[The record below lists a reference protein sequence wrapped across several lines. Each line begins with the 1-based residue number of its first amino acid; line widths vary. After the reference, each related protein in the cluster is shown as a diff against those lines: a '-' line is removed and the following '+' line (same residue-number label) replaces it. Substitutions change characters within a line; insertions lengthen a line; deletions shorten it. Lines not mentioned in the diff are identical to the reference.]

1 MYSVE
6 QALNG
11 LPGRYINVMTVVE
24 LVQMPRY
31 LCRCGFSLAG
41 NETSGDRLGEVI
53 RCVLDHLL
61 INEAFFGEQ
70 SVVLGGGIGKENRA
84 RSSIVV
90 FQWRAIL
97 V

>member
-31 LCRCGFSLAG
+31 LCRRGLSLAS
-41 NETSGDRLGEVI
+41 NKTSGDRLGEVI

-70 SVVLGGGIGKENRA
+70 SVVFRGGLGKENRA
-84 RSSIVV
+84 RSRIVV